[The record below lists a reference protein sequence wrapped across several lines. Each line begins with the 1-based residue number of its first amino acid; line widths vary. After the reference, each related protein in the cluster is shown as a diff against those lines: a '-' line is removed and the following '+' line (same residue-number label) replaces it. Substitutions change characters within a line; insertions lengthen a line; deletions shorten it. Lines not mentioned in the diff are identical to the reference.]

1 MKTKEITVSVKRVIQ
16 TASYES
22 ASVEV
27 TETAVLSEK
36 DDADECREKLYRSV
50 TKAVKRG
57 IDNEF
62 NKYKDSAEERAEEKK
77 KRK

>member
-1 MKTKEITVSVKRVIQ
+1 MKTKEITVTVKRVIQ

-22 ASVEV
+22 SSVEV
-27 TETAVLSEK
+27 SETFVLSEK
-36 DDADECREKLYRSV
+36 DDPGECREQAYRAV

-57 IDNEF
+57 IDNEHK
-62 NKYKDSAEERAEEKK
+62 KYLNSAEERAKDK